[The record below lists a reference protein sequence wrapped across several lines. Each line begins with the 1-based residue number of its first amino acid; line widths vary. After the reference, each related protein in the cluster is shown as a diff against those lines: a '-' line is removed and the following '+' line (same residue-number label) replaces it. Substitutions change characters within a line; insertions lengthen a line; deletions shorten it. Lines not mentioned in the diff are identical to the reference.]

1 VYHSPDNNKPKFL
14 TAARTGRFNM
24 KMVEIKNATYFLVL
38 NSIIQEK
45 LKPIHG
51 WGYCLIVETKL
62 VMN

>member
-1 VYHSPDNNKPKFL
+1 
-14 TAARTGRFNM
+14 M

-45 LKPIHG
+45 LKPIHD

>member
-1 VYHSPDNNKPKFL
+1 
-14 TAARTGRFNM
+14 M